1 MLGNFYMYRT
11 YSIDISLYFFLGKA
25 IKSVEDLDKLSSFPP
40 IPLLE
45 PLIDIPSDVADK
57 MSTDSRYAWKLLQAV
72 TSGHLPAEV
81 AAVKIGSMC
90 HSRYSCF

>member
-1 MLGNFYMYRT
+1 MEG
-11 YSIDISLYFFLGKA
+11 
-25 IKSVEDLDKLSSFPP
+25 VDKLSTFCP

-57 MSTDSRYAWKLLQAV
+57 MSTDSKYAWKLLQAV

-81 AAVKIGSMC
+81 ANLKFGVMC
-90 HSRYSCF
+90 HSR